1 MSDSHASTILMVSML
16 HHTINTSATV
26 YKKLS
31 VDMVMEIENLALL
44 GHGGLKLIQ
53 AVRK

>member
-1 MSDSHASTILMVSML
+1 MAGNHASTMLLVSML